1 MLIERGKNRKKE
13 EVVDINDTIDILKEL
28 YDKTLVLNKDKSI
41 MTPRLL
47 LFEVEQ
53 VNKIILSKVPPI
65 LTLLN
70 DIKESQEED
79 DEEEDWAHLHSY
91 KKYDT
96 F

>member
-41 MTPRLL
+41 MTPKLL

-70 DIKESQEED
+70 DIKESQEEN
-79 DEEEDWAHLHSY
+79 DEEED
-91 KKYDT
+91 
-96 F
+96 

>member
-1 MLIERGKNRKKE
+1 MLIERGKNRKRE

-41 MTPRLL
+41 MTPKLL

-53 VNKIILSKVPPI
+53 VNKIVLSKVPPI

-79 DEEEDWAHLHSY
+79 NEEED
-91 KKYDT
+91 
-96 F
+96 

>member
-41 MTPRLL
+41 MTPKLL

-79 DEEEDWAHLHSY
+79 NEEED
-91 KKYDT
+91 
-96 F
+96 